1 MEFTRLGYTFRFY
14 YDILDADESEQGVD
28 VYNANSGECLAE
40 VPGADIKELEQMDE
54 DELQEWV
61 DEMTDID

>member
-14 YDILDADESEQGVD
+14 YDILDAGESEQGVD
-28 VYNANSGECLAE
+28 IYNANSGECLAE
-40 VPGADIKELEQMDE
+40 VPGADIEELEQMDE